1 MPYADRKR
9 VTAFFA
15 GEVRKYLEAHE
26 EQNENNNWSALL
38 TEAVEQSER
47 FKEWEGERDA

>member
-26 EQNENNNWSALL
+26 ATHKENNWSALL
-38 TEAVEQSER
+38 TEAVQESSK
-47 FKEWEGERDA
+47 FKEWKGERDA